1 MGVILPDVKLQ
12 IKKLGKPID
21 LTSYKGRINPDFYQP
36 DFVEKISKLELLLK
50 GNSHQILFSG
60 RNRISVV
67 PFPISEGR
75 TVEIVVKEFFTR
87 GLSRM
92 KTLFLPS
99 KAQKAWWGGV
109 ALMEQDI
116 PTPVPVAY
124 LESSRSPF
132 IEENFYLT
140 VLEEGVDEIR
150 HLFRQ
155 LSPKEL
161 CSLVQALA
169 HHLSLCHKKGIL
181 HRDLSDGNILVKK
194 NALDEHTFFLID
206 TNRIRLK
213 KRLGRLQKIKNL
225 TRLGVP
231 GEYQQRF
238 LEAYSASGRV
248 KKWVWFWY
256 RFSKKAYTWHIN
268 LKKRLHI
275 RRKIKTG
282 NSA

>member
-1 MGVILPDVKLQ
+1 MRLSN
-12 IKKLGKPID
+12 KKFGTPLD
-21 LTSYKGRINPDFYQP
+21 LTSFKGCINPDFYLP
-36 DFVEKISKLELLLK
+36 YFVEKISQLDRFLQ
-50 GNSHQILFSG
+50 GTTYRILFNG
-60 RNRISVV
+60 RNRIRVV
-67 PFPISEGR
+67 PFPLFEGI

-87 GLSRM
+87 GLNRM
-92 KTLFLPS
+92 KTIFLPS

-109 ALMEQDI
+109 ALMEQEI

-124 LESSRSPF
+124 LESSRSLF
-132 IEENFYLT
+132 IEESYYLT

-155 LSPKEL
+155 LSQKEL

-169 HHLSLCHKKGIL
+169 HHLRLCHKKGIL

-194 NALDEHTFFLID
+194 NEQDEHTFFLID

-238 LEAYSASGRV
+238 LEVYSASGRV

-256 RFSKKAYTWHIN
+256 RFSKKAYIWHIN

-275 RRKIKTG
+275 SREIKTR

>member
-1 MGVILPDVKLQ
+1 VKLPN
-12 IKKLGKPID
+12 KKFGRHLD
-21 LTSYKGRINPDFYQP
+21 LMSYKGRINPDFYQP
-36 DFVEKISKLELLLK
+36 DFVEKISKFELLLK

-67 PFPISEGR
+67 PFPLSEGR

-87 GLSRM
+87 GLNRM
-92 KTLFLPS
+92 KNIFLPS
-99 KAQKAWWGGV
+99 KAQKAWWRGV

-132 IEENFYLT
+132 IKESCYLT
-140 VLEEGVDEIR
+140 VLEKGVDEIR

-169 HHLSLCHKKGIL
+169 HYLRFCHKKGIL
-181 HRDLSDGNILVKK
+181 HRDLSDGNILVKT
-194 NALDEHTFFLID
+194 NEQDEYTFFLID
-206 TNRIRLK
+206 INRIRLK

-238 LEAYSASGRV
+238 LEVYSGSGRV
-248 KKWVWFWY
+248 KKWVWLWY
-256 RFSKKAYTWHIN
+256 RLSKKAYTWHIK

-275 RRKIKTG
+275 SRKIKTR

>member
-12 IKKLGKPID
+12 IKKFGKPID
-21 LTSYKGRINPDFYQP
+21 LTSYKGRINQDFYQP

-60 RNRISVV
+60 RNRIIVV

-92 KTLFLPS
+92 KTLFLSS

-155 LSPKEL
+155 RSPKEL

-231 GEYQQRF
+231 DEYQQRF

-256 RFSKKAYTWHIN
+256 RFSKKAYMWHIN
-268 LKKRLHI
+268 QKKRLRI
-275 RRKIKTG
+275 SREIKTG

>member
-1 MGVILPDVKLQ
+1 MKLPN
-12 IKKLGKPID
+12 KKFGRPLD

-36 DFVEKISKLELLLK
+36 DFVEKISKFELLLK

-67 PFPISEGR
+67 PFPLSEER
-75 TVEIVVKEFFTR
+75 TVDIVVKKFFAR
-87 GLSRM
+87 GLNRM
-92 KTLFLPS
+92 KNIFLPS

-132 IEENFYLT
+132 IKESCYLT
-140 VLEEGVDEIR
+140 VLEKGVDEIR

-169 HHLSLCHKKGIL
+169 HYLRLCHKKGIL

-194 NALDEHTFFLID
+194 NEPDEHTFFLVD

-238 LEAYSASGRV
+238 LEAYSGSGRV
-248 KKWVWFWY
+248 KKWVWLWY
-256 RFSKKAYTWHIN
+256 RLSKKAYTWHIK
-268 LKKRLHI
+268 LKKRLRI
-275 RRKIKTG
+275 SREIKTR

>member
-1 MGVILPDVKLQ
+1 MKLPN
-12 IKKLGKPID
+12 KKFGRPLD
-21 LTSYKGRINPDFYQP
+21 LMSYKGRINPDFYQP
-36 DFVEKISKLELLLK
+36 DFVEKIGKFELLIK
-50 GNSHQILFSG
+50 GNSHKILFSG

-67 PFPISEGR
+67 PIPLSEGR

-87 GLSRM
+87 GLNRM
-92 KTLFLPS
+92 KNIFLPS
-99 KAQKAWWGGV
+99 KAKKAWWGGV
-109 ALMEQDI
+109 ALMEQEI

-124 LESSRSPF
+124 LESSRSLF
-132 IEENFYLT
+132 IKESCYLT
-140 VLEEGVDEIR
+140 VLEEGGDEIR

-161 CSLVQALA
+161 CSLVQALG
-169 HHLSLCHKKGIL
+169 HHLRLCHEKGIL

-194 NALDEHTFFLID
+194 NEQDEHTFFLID

-238 LEAYSASGRV
+238 LEAYSGSGRV
-248 KKWVWFWY
+248 KKWIWFWY
-256 RFSKKAYTWHIN
+256 KLSKKAYTWHIK

-275 RRKIKTG
+275 SREIKTR